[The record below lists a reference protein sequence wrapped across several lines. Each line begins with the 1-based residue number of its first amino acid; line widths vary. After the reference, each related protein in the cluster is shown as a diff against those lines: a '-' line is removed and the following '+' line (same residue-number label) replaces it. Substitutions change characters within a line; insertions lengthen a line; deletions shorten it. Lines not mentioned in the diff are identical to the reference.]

1 MLGRKLEVRNQA
13 NTLKYNRLR
22 TGKLDRRAVASL
34 GYGAE
39 AVFQKVLTSSH
50 NDVCL
55 HLSIDASGSMSG
67 KRWRNAQIAAV
78 AIAKAASMT
87 NNMNVVISYRSIVH
101 GDGST
106 CKPLMMIAYD
116 SRTDKFSK
124 ITQLFKYLRA
134 GGTTP
139 AGLCFEAIQ
148 DKIVGMGDKST
159 DKYFINF
166 SDGEPYFETKNFC
179 YYGPQADKHVQKQ
192 VREMKAAGVKVLSYF
207 IDGNELGDRSRASF
221 DLKYG
226 KDSTAYVGVTE
237 IVPLAKTLNKRFV
250 EC

>member
-1 MLGRKLEVRNQA
+1 M
-13 NTLKYNRLR
+13 
-22 TGKLDRRAVASL
+22 
-34 GYGAE
+34 
-39 AVFQKVLTSSH
+39 
-50 NDVCL
+50 
-55 HLSIDASGSMSG
+55 SGS
-67 KRWRNAQIAAV
+67 RWENAQVAAV

-87 NNMNVVISYRSIVH
+87 NNMNVVISYRSIC
-101 GDGST
+101 GEDST
-106 CKPLMMIAYD
+106 SKPLMMIAYD

-166 SDGEPYFETKNFC
+166 SDGEPYFESGAFC
-179 YYGPQADKHVQKQ
+179 YYGDNADTHTRKQ
-192 VREMKAAGVKVLSYF
+192 IMNMKAAGIKVLSYY
-207 IDGNELGDRSRASF
+207 IDGAKLGDRSKASF
-221 DLKYG
+221 DKKYG

-237 IVPLAKTLNKRFV
+237 LIPLTRTLNKTFI
-250 EC
+250 EK

>member
-1 MLGRKLEVRNQA
+1 LRN
-13 NTLKYNRLR
+13 
-22 TGKLDRRAVASL
+22 GKIDRRAVAGL

-39 AVFQKVLTSSH
+39 AVFQKIMTDSH
-50 NDVCL
+50 NAACL
-55 HLSIDASGSMSG
+55 HISIDASGSMGG
-67 KRWRNAQIAAV
+67 KRWNNSQIAAV

-87 NNMNVVISYRSIVH
+87 NNLDVVISYRSIM
-101 GDGST
+101 GGNNPR
-106 CKPLMMIAYD
+106 PLMLVAYD
-116 SRTDKFSK
+116 SRKDKFAK
-124 ITQLFKYLRA
+124 ITRLFKYLKP

-139 AGLCFEAIQ
+139 AGLCFEAIL
-148 DKIVGMGDKST
+148 DHITGMGDKST

-192 VREMKAAGVKVLSYF
+192 VRAMKACGVKVLSYY

-237 IVPLAKTLNKRFV
+237 IVPLAKTLNKTFI
-250 EC
+250 EK